1 MTPGS
6 SECAPSWGRWHWTL
20 VIGVIAAGQIGLV
33 LALAHWPRLPAV
45 ERPASPWSLS
55 LNLPESSSPDSTPW
69 VSDPRLFAL
78 PDSSG
83 FSGVAARALPTPE
96 YRLAEWSGRPRWL
109 SASTPNALG
118 SVPTV
123 ASPPISTR
131 PTLPLTLPASTN
143 TPRALASQSSASLRG
158 DLAQR
163 PFTAVGELLPAAGS
177 DALSAT
183 VIELAVSA
191 SGDVM
196 SARLVSS
203 SGNRDADTQ
212 ALAWART
219 LTFAAAGAIVSPSAS
234 DPQTWTQGELVVIW
248 SVQPSLR

>member
-1 MTPGS
+1 MTSSGS
-6 SECAPSWGRWHWTL
+6 DCAPSWGRWHWSL
-20 VIGVIAAGQIGLV
+20 VIGFIAAGQIGLV
-33 LALAHWPRLPAV
+33 LALAHWPRLPPV
-45 ERPASPWSLS
+45 ERPVSPWLLS
-55 LNLPESSSPDSTPW
+55 LNLPEPGASDATPW

-109 SASTPNALG
+109 AASPGSALG
-118 SVPTV
+118 SVPAV
-123 ASPPISTR
+123 ANPSISTR
-131 PTLPLTLPASTN
+131 PTPPLTLPASTN
-143 TPRALASQSSASLRG
+143 TPLAVAGRSSASLRG
-158 DLAQR
+158 DLARR

-177 DALSAT
+177 DAISAT
-183 VIELAVSA
+183 VIELSVSA

-203 SGNRDADTQ
+203 SSNRDADVQ

-219 LTFAAAGAIVSPSAS
+219 LTFTPSGTVVSPSSS

>member
-6 SECAPSWGRWHWTL
+6 SDCVPTWGRWHWAL

-33 LALAHWPRLPAV
+33 LPLAHWPRLPPV
-45 ERPASPWSLS
+45 EGPASPWRLS
-55 LNLPESSSPDSTPW
+55 LNLPDTGASDSPPW

-109 SASTPNALG
+109 AASPKTALG
-118 SVPTV
+118 SVPAV
-123 ASPPISTR
+123 PNPPISTR
-131 PTLPLTLPASTN
+131 PALPLPLPASTN
-143 TPRALASQSSASLRG
+143 TPLAVSGRSSASLRG

-177 DALSAT
+177 DAISAT

-191 SGDVM
+191 AGDVM
-196 SARLVSS
+196 SVRLVAS
-203 SGNRDADTQ
+203 SGNRDADAQ

-219 LTFAAAGAIVSPSAS
+219 LTFAADGAVASPSAS
-234 DPQTWTQGELVVIW
+234 DPQKWTQGELVVIW

>member
-1 MTPGS
+1 MTS
-6 SECAPSWGRWHWTL
+6 SGPECAPTWGRWHWGL
-20 VIGVIAAGQIGLV
+20 VINTLAAGQIGLV
-33 LALAHWPRLPAV
+33 LALAHWPKLPPM
-45 ERPASPWSLS
+45 EQPRSPWLLS
-55 LNLPESSSPDSTPW
+55 LNLPAPESLDSSPW
-69 VSDPRLFAL
+69 ISDPRIFAL

-109 SASTPNALG
+109 AASPSSALG
-118 SVPTV
+118 AVPTV

-143 TPRALASQSSASLRG
+143 TPLAVTGRSTASLQG

-163 PFTAVGELLPAAGS
+163 PYTAVGELLPAAGS
-177 DALSAT
+177 EAISAT
-183 VIELAVSA
+183 VIELSVSA
-191 SGDVM
+191 AGDVM

-203 SGNRDADTQ
+203 SGNRDADAQ
-212 ALAWART
+212 ALTWART
-219 LTFAAAGAIVSPSAS
+219 LAFSPSGTVVSPSAS

>member
-1 MTPGS
+1 MTS
-6 SECAPSWGRWHWTL
+6 SDPDCVPTWGRWRWSL
-20 VIGVIAAGQIGLV
+20 VIGAIAAGQIGLV
-33 LALAHWPRLPAV
+33 LALAHWPKLPPI
-45 ERPASPWSLS
+45 ERPSSPWQLS
-55 LNLPESSSPDSTPW
+55 LTLPERDAPESPPW

-109 SASTPNALG
+109 AASPGTVLG
-118 SVPTV
+118 SVPAV
-123 ASPPISTR
+123 AIPPISTR

-143 TPRALASQSSASLRG
+143 TPLAVAGRSAASLQG

-163 PFTAVGELLPAAGS
+163 PYTAVGELLPAAGS
-177 DALSAT
+177 EAISAT
-183 VIELAVSA
+183 VIELSVSA
-191 SGDVM
+191 AGDVM

-203 SGNRDADTQ
+203 SGNRDADVQ

-219 LTFAAAGAIVSPSAS
+219 LNFSPSGAVVSPSSS